1 MFISVFPQTKKANG
15 RHSWRFLLSVL
26 RILFLAISFWQID
39 AHRYFLSTL
48 GGSCSSRSYL
58 LLNSTSDPLQKTAL
72 ARYSGAGLL
81 VPAPPP
87 VCGVTLKHHRLSGVW
102 VFTSNWRGLHG
113 MNSKIPPPKHHHP
126 WLWDRSAVIA
136 GAEKKEMRQWPGR
149 KLVHAENS
157 GQQFDPKKKKKK
169 WWVADL
175 QEPIFQFHSFHLRSW
190 KASISS
196 LFSTLAPLTQNQPW
210 VQPLIGSPG
219 P

>member
-157 GQQFDPKKKKKK
+157 GQQFDPKKKKNGGRQICKS
-169 WWVADL
+169 L
-175 QEPIFQFHSFHLRSW
+175 FFSFTV
-190 KASISS
+190 SISDLGKPAS
-196 LFSTLAPLTQNQPW
+196 PVFSPLWRLWLKISPEFNHWLAHQVLN
-210 VQPLIGSPG
+210 
-219 P
+219 